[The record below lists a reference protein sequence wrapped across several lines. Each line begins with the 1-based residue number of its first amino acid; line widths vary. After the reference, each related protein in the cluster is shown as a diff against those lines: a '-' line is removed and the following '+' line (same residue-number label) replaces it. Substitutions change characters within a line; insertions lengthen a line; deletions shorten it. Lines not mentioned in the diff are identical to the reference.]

1 MRWRLGV
8 AGYPIGHSLSPA
20 LHEEGL
26 RLARLEGSSTRVQLD
41 LDAAGE
47 LVELAATRFDALSI
61 TMPLKGVVGQYCD
74 ALDDV
79 ATRTAS
85 VNSVLVRG
93 GRILGSST
101 DGRGFVGA
109 LAGELDFDVEG
120 AGVVVVGAGGAARAI
135 VDALVEA
142 KAEHVTVIGRRV
154 ATVEAITSR
163 YANVRAANA
172 APGDADLIVN
182 TVPVEGRD
190 DDVAPASD
198 VRSGA
203 VAVDI
208 TYEPRVSSWLAG
220 YERAGCR
227 TQNGLAMLAYQAALQ
242 MQWWWDVDIDASR
255 LLEVIS

>member
-47 LVELAATRFDALSI
+47 LVDLVAGRFDALSI

-79 ATRTAS
+79 ATRTGS

-93 GRILGSST
+93 GRVLGSST

-109 LAGELDFDVEG
+109 LAGELGVDVEG
-120 AGVVVVGAGGAARAI
+120 WTVVVVGAGGAARAI

-142 KAEHVTVIGRRV
+142 KATLVSVIGRR
-154 ATVEAITSR
+154 ASNVEAITSR
-163 YANVRAANA
+163 YANVRAASV
-172 APGDADLIVN
+172 APGGADLIVN
-182 TVPVEGRD
+182 TVPIEGRAN
-190 DDVAPASD
+190 DVAPGLDASPE
-198 VRSGA
+198 A

-208 TYEPRVSSWLAG
+208 TYEPRVSSWLAS

-242 MQWWWDVDIDASR
+242 MRWWWDVDIDASK